1 MGGRQAAAGDT
12 FLGAATV
19 PRSASRG
26 AGQPT
31 NRQHRSWSRQE
42 SRVSLT
48 RNANTRGHDHRRSI
62 ALSPYAAPLYE
73 KVKQY
78 VVEKIDSG
86 EWPASE
92 RLPGEPEL
100 ARSLGISR
108 MTINRALREL
118 ASDHVL
124 ERIPGVGTF
133 VAEAKPTSAIVEI
146 HNIADEIRNRGQT
159 YSCDVAALES
169 VAPPRP
175 VLAGMD
181 LRRGDKAF
189 RAMIVH
195 RANGSAVQL
204 EERYVR
210 PSFAPR
216 FLEQDFT
223 RITTTA
229 YLFGIT
235 PPSDAEHVIEAEL
248 PAEETQDL
256 LEISAHE
263 PCLIVT
269 RRTWVGKQITT
280 YSRLTHPGTR
290 YRLIGRTS
298 STGLNAS

>member
-1 MGGRQAAAGDT
+1 MNNVKDPADDSRRVID
-12 FLGAATV
+12 L
-19 PRSASRG
+19 PR
-26 AGQPT
+26 
-31 NRQHRSWSRQE
+31 N
-42 SRVSLT
+42 
-48 RNANTRGHDHRRSI
+48 
-62 ALSPYAAPLYE
+62 AAPLYE

-78 VVEKIDSG
+78 VIEQIDNG
-86 EWPASE
+86 AWPATK

-118 ASDHVL
+118 ANEHIL

-146 HNIADEIRNRGQT
+146 HNIADEIRNRGQV
-159 YSCDVAALES
+159 YSCDVASLGS

-181 LRRGDKAF
+181 LRQGDTAF
-189 RAMIVH
+189 RAIIVH
-195 RANGSAVQL
+195 RADGLAVQL
-204 EERYVR
+204 EKRYVK
-210 PSFAPR
+210 PSFAPQ

-229 YLFGIT
+229 YLFSIA

-248 PAEETQDL
+248 PDEETQDL

-263 PCLIVT
+263 PCLVVT
-269 RRTWVGKQITT
+269 RRTWVGKEITT
-280 YSRLTHPGTR
+280 YSRLAHPGTR
-290 YRLIGRTS
+290 YRLLGRAS
-298 STGLNAS
+298 STGFGAS